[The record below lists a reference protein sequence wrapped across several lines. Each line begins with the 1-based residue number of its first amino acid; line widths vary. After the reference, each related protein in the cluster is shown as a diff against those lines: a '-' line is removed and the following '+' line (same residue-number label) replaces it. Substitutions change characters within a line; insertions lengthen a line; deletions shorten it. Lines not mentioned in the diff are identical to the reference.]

1 MQVLKTYYNDSQ
13 MTDSNS
19 LVNALMEKPEELSP
33 IITHLAG
40 REEKKFPLSFL
51 TEGVGNTRSI
61 NRFEYEYRVKTHEV
75 NVRPVVRA
83 GGSAAGADPAN
94 VTVGGN
100 GTPFTVVFPDKW
112 FIFPYTLVSQTGK
125 LARIMAEPVQVSE
138 GFEYTLQQVEPG
150 AAGLSADA
158 DGTGDLAVGALWGM
172 LYANVGLDF
181 SRGNAS
187 NWTAPGMV
195 RSKIGTIRKSYQFS
209 GNAKDYVAEFEL
221 PLKEGS
227 STKLWMDYEEYR
239 HMLKF
244 KEECEMY
251 YWYGQRTHDD
261 AGRTTMVDEN
271 GQPVISGPG
280 LFEQIINKDTYSTLT
295 QQKIEDTIG
304 DLFYGMTDATDKQV
318 TLFTGVGGAREFDKA
333 MRNYYSSGTGTGS
346 AGANRSYLTTSE
358 SKFITGSGRNLGI
371 TGYFTS
377 YDHIDGHTVNVV
389 KVPLFDHGPVAQ
401 ASKKH
406 PETGL
411 PLESYRMTFVD
422 QSSYDG
428 ENNLQMIN
436 KKGREMLRWCVAGS
450 VVPKGFAETD
460 TRASDVDGASV
471 HMLKTAG
478 ILLRRFDTSLDL
490 TCTAS

>member
-1 MQVLKTYYNDSQ
+1 MALTQVLKTYYNDQQ
-13 MTDSNS
+13 MTDTNS

-40 REEKKFPLSFL
+40 REEKKFPLSFM

-61 NRFEYEYRVKTHEV
+61 DRFEYEYRVKTHEV
-75 NVRPVVRA
+75 NVRPVVTSL
-83 GGSAAGADPAN
+83 GAAVGA
-94 VTVGGN
+94 N
-100 GTPFTVVFPDKW
+100 GQMFKVVFPDKF
-112 FIFPYTLVSQTGK
+112 FIFPYTLVSQSGV
-125 LARIMAEPVQVSE
+125 LARIMDEPKPVS
-138 GFEYTLQQVEPG
+138 GGYEYTLRLVSPDQASMPAADV
-150 AAGLSADA
+150 AAG
-158 DGTGDLAVGALWGM
+158 ALFGM
-172 LYANVGLDF
+172 LFASVGIDF

-187 NWTAPGMV
+187 NWTAPGLV
-195 RSKIGTIRKSYQFS
+195 RSKIGTVRKSYHMS
-209 GNAKDYVAEFEL
+209 GNAKDYVAQFEL

-251 YWYGQRTHDD
+251 YWYGQKTYGSD
-261 AGRTTMVDEN
+261 GVNNMIDEN
-271 GQPVISGPG
+271 GQPVLAGPG

-295 QQKIEDTIG
+295 QKKIENTIG

-318 TLFTGVGGAREFDKA
+318 TLFTGIGGAREFDRA
-333 MRNYYSSGTGTGS
+333 LRNYYSDWFWYEQQIPG
-346 AGANRSYLTTSE
+346 YLTTTE
-358 SKFITGSGRNLGI
+358 SKFITGSGRSLGI

-377 YDHIDGHTVNVV
+377 YDHIDGHRVNVV

-460 TRASDVDGASV
+460 TRASDIDGASV

-490 TCTAS
+490 QCVAS

>member
-1 MQVLKTYYNDSQ
+1 MALQQVLKTYYNDQQ
-13 MTDSNS
+13 MTDTNS
-19 LVNALMEKPEELSP
+19 LVNALMEKPQELSP

-61 NRFEYEYRVKTHEV
+61 DRFEYEYRVKTHEV
-75 NVRPVVRA
+75 NVRPVVTAVGDGA
-83 GGSAAGADPAN
+83 GGSM
-94 VTVGGN
+94 
-100 GTPFTVVFPDKW
+100 FTVTFPDKW
-112 FIFPYTLVSQTGK
+112 FIFPYTLVSQSGV
-125 LARIMAEPVQVSE
+125 LARIMSEPTPDA
-138 GFEYTLQQVEPG
+138 GGYKYTLKIVSPDVSSMPATDV
-150 AAGLSADA
+150 AAG
-158 DGTGDLAVGALWGM
+158 ALFGM
-172 LYANVGLDF
+172 LYANVGIDF

-187 NWTAPGMV
+187 NWSAPGLV
-195 RSKIGTIRKSYQFS
+195 RSKIGTVRKSYHFS
-209 GNAKDYVAEFEL
+209 GNAKNYVAEFTL
-221 PLKEGS
+221 PMKEGS

-251 YWYGQRTHDD
+251 YWYGQKTYDD
-261 AGRTTMVDEN
+261 KGNNQMLDEN

-295 QQKIEDTIG
+295 QKKIEDVIG

-318 TLFTGVGGAREFDKA
+318 TLYTGVGGAREFDKA
-333 MRNYYSSGTGTGS
+333 MRNYYGGATAGGGTS
-346 AGANRSYLTTSE
+346 NYLQTTE
-358 SKFITGSGRNLGI
+358 SKFITGSGRSLGI

-401 ASKKH
+401 ASLKH
-406 PETGL
+406 PESGL
-411 PLESYRMTFVD
+411 PLESYRMVFVD
-422 QSSYDG
+422 QSTYDG

-436 KKGREMLRWCVAGS
+436 KSGREMMRWAVAGS
-450 VVPKGFAETD
+450 VVPKGFTETD
-460 TRASDVDGASV
+460 TRASDIDGASV

-490 TCTAS
+490 QCVAS

>member
-1 MQVLKTYYNDSQ
+1 MALMQVLKSYYSDQQ
-13 MTDSNS
+13 MTDTNS

-61 NRFEYEYRVKTHEV
+61 DRFEYEYRVKTHEV
-75 NVRPVVRA
+75 NVRPVVA
-83 GGSAAGADPAN
+83 NSGVGHATGSFR
-94 VTVGGN
+94 VT
-100 GTPFTVVFPDKW
+100 FPDKW
-112 FIFPYTLVSQTGK
+112 FIFPYTLVSQSGV
-125 LARIMAEPVQVSE
+125 LARIMEQPRAVA
-138 GFEYTLQQVEPG
+138 GGYEYTLQLVDPNQ
-150 AAGLSADA
+150 AALSAST
-158 DGTGDLAVGALWGM
+158 GGDLEPGALWGM
-172 LYANVGLDF
+172 LYANVGIDF

-187 NWTAPGMV
+187 NWTAPGLV
-195 RSKIGTIRKSYQFS
+195 RSKIGTVRKSYHFS
-209 GNAKDYVAEFEL
+209 GNAKDYVAEFNL
-221 PLKEGS
+221 PTKEGS

-251 YWYGQRTHDD
+251 YWYGQKTYDD
-261 AGRTTMVDEN
+261 SGANKMLDEN

-280 LFEQIINKDTYSTLT
+280 LFEQIINKDTYSELT
-295 QQKIEDTIG
+295 QDKLEATLG

-318 TLFTGVGGAREFDKA
+318 TLYTGIGGAREFDKA
-333 MRNYYSSGTGTGS
+333 LRNYYSG
-346 AGANRSYLTTSE
+346 NPYLQTTE
-358 SKFITGSGRNLGI
+358 AKFITGSGRNLGI
-371 TGYFTS
+371 GGYFSS
-377 YDHIDGHTVNVV
+377 YEHIDGHRVNVV

-406 PETGL
+406 PVSGL

-450 VVPKGFAETD
+450 VVPKGFTETD
-460 TRASDVDGASV
+460 TRASDIDGASV

>member
-1 MQVLKTYYNDSQ
+1 MALMQVLKTYYNDSQ
-13 MTDSNS
+13 MTDTNS

-61 NRFEYEYRVKTHEV
+61 ERFEYEYRVKTHEV
-75 NVRPVVRA
+75 ATRPVVRTTQ
-83 GGSAAGADPAN
+83 AASQTNIGA
-94 VTVGGN
+94 N
-100 GTPFTVVFPDKW
+100 GTPFSVIFPDKW
-112 FIFPYTLVSQTGK
+112 FIFPYTLVSQSGE
-125 LARIMAEPVQVSE
+125 LARIMKDPEPVAD
-138 GFEYTLQQVEPG
+138 GYEYTLQLVKPN
-150 AAGLSADA
+150 AAGLGN
-158 DGTGDLAVGALWGM
+158 GTGGDCAAGALWGM
-172 LYANVGLDF
+172 LFANVGVDF

-195 RSKIGTIRKSYQFS
+195 RSKIGTVRKSYQFS
-209 GNAKDYVAEFEL
+209 GNAKDYVAQFEL
-221 PLKEGS
+221 PMKEGS

-244 KEECEMY
+244 KEECEMS
-251 YWYGQRTHDD
+251 YWYGQRTYDD
-261 AGRTTMVDEN
+261 NGRNQMMDEN

-280 LFEQIINKDTYSTLT
+280 LFEQIINKDTYSNLT
-295 QQKIEDTIG
+295 QRKIENVIG

-318 TLFTGVGGAREFDKA
+318 TLYTGVGGAREFDKA
-333 MRNYYSSGTGTGS
+333 LRAYYANGVSSTGVTS
-346 AGANRSYLTTSE
+346 ATNSYLRTTE
-358 SKFITGSGRNLGI
+358 SKFITGSGRSLGV

-377 YDHIDGHTVNVV
+377 YDHVDGHTVNVV

-406 PETGL
+406 PESGL
-411 PLESYRMTFVD
+411 PLESYRMVFVD
-422 QSSYDG
+422 QSNYDG

-436 KKGREMLRWCVAGS
+436 KKGREMLRWAVAGS
-450 VVPKGFAETD
+450 VVPKGFKESD
-460 TRASDVDGASV
+460 TRASDIDGASV

-490 TCTAS
+490 QCTAS

>member
-1 MQVLKTYYNDSQ
+1 MALTQVLKTYYNDSQ
-13 MTDSNS
+13 MTDTNS

-51 TEGVGNTRSI
+51 TEGVGNTKSI
-61 NRFEYEYRVKTHEV
+61 DRFEYEYRVKTHEV
-75 NVRPVVRA
+75 NVRPVVASVGTGA
-83 GGSAAGADPAN
+83 GGSMFK
-94 VTVGGN
+94 VT
-100 GTPFTVVFPDKW
+100 FPDKW
-112 FIFPYTLVSQTGK
+112 FVFPYTLVSQSGA
-125 LARIMAEPVQVSE
+125 LARIMEQPK
-138 GFEYTLQQVEPG
+138 P
-150 AAGLSADA
+150 AAGGYEYVLKIVSPDVSAIA
-158 DGTGDLAVGALWGM
+158 TADLADGALWGM
-172 LYANVGLDF
+172 LFANVGVDF

-187 NWTAPGMV
+187 NWSAPGLV
-195 RSKIGTIRKSYQFS
+195 RSKIGTVRKSYHFS
-209 GNAKDYVAEFEL
+209 GNAKDYVAEFNL
-221 PLKEGS
+221 PTKEGS
-227 STKLWMDYEEYR
+227 TTKLWMDYEEYR

-251 YWYGQRTHDD
+251 YWYGQKTYD
-261 AGRTTMVDEN
+261 ADGSNRMLDEN

-280 LFEQIINKDTYSTLT
+280 LFEQIINKDTYSSLT
-295 QQKIEDTIG
+295 QKKIEDVIG

-318 TLFTGVGGAREFDKA
+318 TLYTGIGGAREFDKA
-333 MRNYYSSGTGTGS
+333 MKNYYGDTS
-346 AGANRSYLTTSE
+346 NRYLQTTE
-358 SKFITGSGRNLGI
+358 SKFITGSGRSLGI

-377 YDHIDGHTVNVV
+377 YDHVDGHRVNVV

-401 ASKKH
+401 ASTKH
-406 PETGL
+406 PDTGL

-436 KKGREMLRWCVAGS
+436 KKGREMLRWAVAGS
-450 VVPKGFAETD
+450 VVPKGFAESD
-460 TRASDVDGASV
+460 TRASDIDGASV

-490 TCTAS
+490 QCVAS

>member
-1 MQVLKTYYNDSQ
+1 MQVLKSYYNDSQ
-13 MTDSNS
+13 MTDTNS

-61 NRFEYEYRVKTHEV
+61 DRFEYEYRVKTHEV
-75 NVRPVVRA
+75 NVRPVVSNVGTGA
-83 GGSAAGADPAN
+83 GGAM
-94 VTVGGN
+94 
-100 GTPFTVVFPDKW
+100 FEIVFPDKW
-112 FIFPYTLVSQTGK
+112 FIFPYTLVSASGD
-125 LARIMAEPVQVSE
+125 LARIMKAPEATGS
-138 GFEYTLQQVEPG
+138 GYKYTLQMVSPDNSSG
-150 AAGLSADA
+150 IAAADVA
-158 DGTGDLAVGALWGM
+158 AGALWGQ
-172 LYANVGLDF
+172 LYANVGIDF

-195 RSKIGTIRKSYQFS
+195 RSKIGTVRKSYHFS
-209 GNAKDYVAEFEL
+209 GNAKDYVAEFTL
-221 PLKEGS
+221 PMKEGS

-251 YWYGQRTHDD
+251 YWYGKKTHD
-261 AGRTTMVDEN
+261 ANGKSTMLDEN
-271 GQPVISGPG
+271 GQPVVSGPG
-280 LFEQIINKDTYSTLT
+280 LFEQVINKDSYSTLT
-295 QQKIEDTIG
+295 QKKIEDTIG

-333 MRNYYSSGTGTGS
+333 LRAYYANGVSSTGVGTAT
-346 AGANRSYLTTSE
+346 NSYLRTTE
-358 SKFITGSGRNLGI
+358 SKFITGSGRSLGI

-377 YDHIDGHTVNVV
+377 YDHVDGHRVNVV

-401 ASKKH
+401 ASNKH

-411 PLESYRMTFVD
+411 PLESYRMTFID

-436 KKGREMLRWCVAGS
+436 KKGREMLRWCIAGS

-460 TRASDVDGASV
+460 TRASDIDGASV

>member
-1 MQVLKTYYNDSQ
+1 
-13 MTDSNS
+13 
-19 LVNALMEKPEELSP
+19 MEKPEELSP

-40 REEKKFPLSFL
+40 REEKKFPLSFM

-61 NRFEYEYRVKTHEV
+61 DRFEYEYRVKTHEV
-75 NVRPVVRA
+75 NVRPVSNA
-83 GGSAAGADPAN
+83 TNLSAAQGA
-94 VTVGGN
+94 N
-100 GTPFTVVFPDKW
+100 GQLFKLTFPDKF
-112 FIFPYTLVSQTGK
+112 FIFPYTLVSQSGV
-125 LARIMAEPVQVSE
+125 LARIMDEPKPVS
-138 GFEYTLQQVEPG
+138 GGYEYTLRLVSPDQASMP
-150 AAGLSADA
+150 AADVAN
-158 DGTGDLAVGALWGM
+158 GALFGM
-172 LYANVGLDF
+172 LFASVGIDF
-181 SRGNAS
+181 SSGNAS
-187 NWTAPGMV
+187 NWTAPGLV
-195 RSKIGTIRKSYQFS
+195 RSKIGTVRKSYHMS
-209 GNAKDYVAEFEL
+209 GNAKDYVAQFEL

-251 YWYGQRTHDD
+251 YWYGQKTYGSD
-261 AGRTTMVDEN
+261 GVNNMIDEN
-271 GQPVISGPG
+271 GQPVLAGPG

-295 QQKIEDTIG
+295 QKKIENTIG
-304 DLFYGMTDATDKQV
+304 DLFYGMTDAPDKQV
-318 TLFTGVGGAREFDKA
+318 TLFTGIGGAREFDRA
-333 MRNYYSSGTGTGS
+333 LRNYYSDTN
-346 AGANRSYLTTSE
+346 NRYLQTTE
-358 SKFITGSGRNLGI
+358 SKFITGSGRSLGI

-377 YDHIDGHTVNVV
+377 YDHIDGHRVNVV

-460 TRASDVDGASV
+460 TRASDIDGASV

-490 TCTAS
+490 QCVAS